1 MSSKKYEELEDIV
14 LENTILIKKNRAL
27 VSINHD
33 NLHGAYRESYDV
45 TRELLL
51 LQLERARKFI
61 NEKSAHVNLFEYL
74 KKRIE
79 INKQTAS
86 VTEKI
91 INSNELMLQALED
104 SKIVNEELVKFLESA
119 LSNYKKLKKSNK
131 KHLSNNKNKKSY
143 SEKEIN
149 QLFNLQKENIL
160 NIFRNNSRINHN
172 RKVIQDK
179 IAEVE
184 LISKKAQDL
193 VANFHHF
200 LYEDWVGNFHIFL

>member
-1 MSSKKYEELEDIV
+1 MVRKKYEELEDIV

-51 LQLERARKFI
+51 LQLDRARKFI
-61 NEKSAHVNLFEYL
+61 NEKTTHVNLFEYL

-91 INSNELMLQALED
+91 ITSNEIMLEALEE
-104 SKIVNEELVKFLESA
+104 SKLVNDELVRFLESS
-119 LSNYKKLKKSNK
+119 LSNYKKLKKSSKKKSSQNK
-131 KHLSNNKNKKSY
+131 KKNSY
-143 SEKEIN
+143 TEKEIN

-172 RKVIQDK
+172 RKIIQDK

-200 LYEDWVGNFHIFL
+200 LYED

>member
-61 NEKSAHVNLFEYL
+61 NERTTHINLFEYL

-79 INKQTAS
+79 INKRTAS

-91 INSNELMLQALED
+91 ISSNEIMMEALEE
-104 SKIVNEELVKFLESA
+104 SKIVNEELVKFLEVS
-119 LSNYKKLKKSNK
+119 LSNYKKRNKSNK
-131 KHLSNNKNKKSY
+131 KKLASNKKIVTY

-172 RKVIQDK
+172 RKIIQDK

-184 LISKKAQDL
+184 LISNKAQDL

-200 LYEDWVGNFHIFL
+200 LYED

>member
-1 MSSKKYEELEDIV
+1 MSTKKYQELEDIV

-61 NEKSAHVNLFEYL
+61 NDKSTHINLFEYL

-79 INKQTAS
+79 INKKTAS

-91 INSNELMLQALED
+91 ISSNEIMMEALEE
-104 SKIVNEELVKFLESA
+104 SKVVNEELVKFLEVS
-119 LSNYKKLKKSNK
+119 LSKYKKNNTTNRKKSNK
-131 KHLSNNKNKKSY
+131 KKITSY

-149 QLFNLQKENIL
+149 ELFNLQKENIL

-172 RKVIQDK
+172 RKKIQDK

-200 LYEDWVGNFHIFL
+200 LYED

>member
-1 MSSKKYEELEDIV
+1 MSQKKFDELEDIV
-14 LENTILIKKNRAL
+14 QENTILIKKNRAL

-61 NEKSAHVNLFEYL
+61 SSKNSGNALFDYL

-79 INKQTAS
+79 INKKTAA

-91 INSNELMLQALED
+91 ISSNDLMMEAVED
-104 SKIVNEELVKFLESA
+104 SRIVNEELVKFLEVT
-119 LSNYKKLKKSNK
+119 LKNYKKRRVSKGKRKLTDN
-131 KHLSNNKNKKSY
+131 
-143 SEKEIN
+143 EIN
-149 QLFNLQKENIL
+149 SLFNMQKENII

-172 RKVIQDK
+172 RKLIQDK
-179 IAEVE
+179 IAQVD
-184 LISKKAQDL
+184 LISKQAQDL

-200 LYEDWVGNFHIFL
+200 LYKDD

>member
-1 MSSKKYEELEDIV
+1 MTTKKYEELEDIV

-61 NEKSAHVNLFEYL
+61 DEKTTHVNLFEYL

-79 INKQTAS
+79 INKKTAS

-91 INSNELMLQALED
+91 ITSNEIMLQALED
-104 SKIVNEELVKFLESA
+104 SKIVNDELVKFLETA
-119 LSNYKKLKKSNK
+119 LSNYKKIKKSNK
-131 KHLSNNKNKKSY
+131 KKLNQNKRKSKY
-143 SEKEIN
+143 TEKEIN

-172 RKVIQDK
+172 RKIIQDK

-200 LYEDWVGNFHIFL
+200 LYDD

>member
-1 MSSKKYEELEDIV
+1 MNNKKSTLSKFDELEDIV
-14 LENTILIKKNRAL
+14 RENTILIKKNRAL

-33 NLHGAYRESYDV
+33 NLHNAYRESYDV

-61 NEKSAHVNLFEYL
+61 VESQNKKDVFEYL

-79 INKQTAS
+79 INKKTAQ

-91 INSNELMLQALED
+91 ITSNEIMMEAVED
-104 SKIVNEELVKFLESA
+104 SKKVNEELVHFLETS
-119 LSNYKKLKKSNK
+119 LKEQK
-131 KHLSNNKNKKSY
+131 KNKPSKNDFSF
-143 SEKEIN
+143 SDEEIN
-149 QLFNLQKENIL
+149 SLFNMQKENIV

-179 IAEVE
+179 IVEVDT
-184 LISKKAQDL
+184 ISKKAQDL
-193 VANFHHF
+193 VANFHEL
-200 LYEDWVGNFHIFL
+200 LYKDD

>member
-1 MSSKKYEELEDIV
+1 MSSKKYQELEDIV

-61 NEKSAHVNLFEYL
+61 DEKTTHINLFEYL

-79 INKQTAS
+79 LNKKTAS

-91 INSNELMLQALED
+91 ISSNEIMLQALEE
-104 SKIVNEELVKFLESA
+104 SKIVNEELVSFLESS
-119 LSNYKKLKKSNK
+119 LNNYKKQKKSSKKKLSSNK
-131 KHLSNNKNKKSY
+131 KVSNY

-149 QLFNLQKENIL
+149 ELFNLQKENIL

-172 RKVIQDK
+172 RKIIQDK

-200 LYEDWVGNFHIFL
+200 LYDD

>member
-1 MSSKKYEELEDIV
+1 MSSKKYQELEDIV

-61 NEKSAHVNLFEYL
+61 DEKSTHINLFEYL

-79 INKQTAS
+79 INKKAAS

-91 INSNELMLQALED
+91 ISSNEIMMQALEE
-104 SKIVNEELVKFLESA
+104 SKIVNEELVNFLEAS
-119 LSNYKKLKKSNK
+119 LSNYKKQKKISKKKLSTIKKSFN
-131 KHLSNNKNKKSY
+131 Y

-149 QLFNLQKENIL
+149 ELFNLQKENIL

-200 LYEDWVGNFHIFL
+200 LYDD

>member
-1 MSSKKYEELEDIV
+1 MTIKKNMFSKFDELEDIV
-14 LENTILIKKNRAL
+14 RENTILIKKNRAL

-33 NLHGAYRESYDV
+33 NLHNAYRESYDV

-61 NEKSAHVNLFEYL
+61 LTLQNKKSVFEYL

-79 INKQTAS
+79 INKKTAE

-91 INSNELMLQALED
+91 ISSNEMMMEAVED
-104 SKIVNEELVKFLESA
+104 SKNVNEELVRFLEESLKEQKKNEPQNKDSE
-119 LSNYKKLKKSNK
+119 LSD
-131 KHLSNNKNKKSY
+131 
-143 SEKEIN
+143 EEIN
-149 QLFNLQKENIL
+149 SLFNLQKENIV

-179 IAEVE
+179 IVEVDT
-184 LISKKAQDL
+184 ISKKAQDL
-193 VANFHHF
+193 VANFHE
-200 LYEDWVGNFHIFL
+200 LIYKDD

>member
-1 MSSKKYEELEDIV
+1 MVRKKYEELEDIV

-51 LQLERARKFI
+51 LQLDRARKFI
-61 NEKSAHVNLFEYL
+61 NEKTTHVNLFEYL

-91 INSNELMLQALED
+91 ITSNEIMLEALEE
-104 SKIVNEELVKFLESA
+104 SKLVNDELVRFLEAS
-119 LSNYKKLKKSNK
+119 LSNYKKLKKSSKKKSSQNK
-131 KHLSNNKNKKSY
+131 KKNTY
-143 SEKEIN
+143 TEKEIN

-172 RKVIQDK
+172 RKIIQDK

-200 LYEDWVGNFHIFL
+200 LYED

>member
-1 MSSKKYEELEDIV
+1 MSSKKYQELEDIV

-61 NEKSAHVNLFEYL
+61 NEKTSHINLFEYL

-79 INKQTAS
+79 INKKTAS

-91 INSNELMLQALED
+91 ITSNETMMEALEE
-104 SKIVNEELVKFLESA
+104 SKIVNEELVEFLQVS
-119 LSNYKKLKKSNK
+119 LNTYKKNNKANKKKSSK
-131 KHLSNNKNKKSY
+131 KKATSY
-143 SEKEIN
+143 TEKEIN
-149 QLFNLQKENIL
+149 ELFNLQKENIL
-160 NIFRNNSRINHN
+160 NIFRNNSRINSN
-172 RKVIQDK
+172 RKMIQDK

-193 VANFHHF
+193 VANFHEL
-200 LYEDWVGNFHIFL
+200 LYKDD

>member
-1 MSSKKYEELEDIV
+1 MSSKKYQELEDIV

-27 VSINHD
+27 ESINHD

-61 NEKSAHVNLFEYL
+61 DEKSTHINLFEYL

-79 INKQTAS
+79 INKKTAS

-91 INSNELMLQALED
+91 ISSNEIMMQALEE
-104 SKIVNEELVKFLESA
+104 SKIVNEELVNFLEAS
-119 LSNYKKLKKSNK
+119 LSTYKKQKKVSKKKLSTIKKSFN
-131 KHLSNNKNKKSY
+131 Y

-149 QLFNLQKENIL
+149 ELFNLQKENIL

-200 LYEDWVGNFHIFL
+200 LYDD

>member
-1 MSSKKYEELEDIV
+1 MSQKKFDELEDIV
-14 LENTILIKKNRAL
+14 QENTILIKKNRAL

-61 NEKSAHVNLFEYL
+61 SSKNSGNALFDYL

-79 INKQTAS
+79 INKKTAA

-91 INSNELMLQALED
+91 ISSNDLMMEAVED
-104 SKIVNEELVKFLESA
+104 SRIVNEELVKFLEVT
-119 LSNYKKLKKSNK
+119 LKNYKKRRVSKGKRKLTDN
-131 KHLSNNKNKKSY
+131 
-143 SEKEIN
+143 EIN
-149 QLFNLQKENIL
+149 SLFNMQKENII

-172 RKVIQDK
+172 RKLIQDK
-179 IAEVE
+179 VAEVD
-184 LISKKAQDL
+184 LISKRAQDL

-200 LYEDWVGNFHIFL
+200 LYDDS

>member
-1 MSSKKYEELEDIV
+1 MSSKKYQELEDIV

-61 NEKSAHVNLFEYL
+61 DEKSTHINLFEYL

-79 INKQTAS
+79 LNKKTAS

-91 INSNELMLQALED
+91 ISSNEIMLQALEE
-104 SKIVNEELVKFLESA
+104 SKIVNEELVSFLETS
-119 LSNYKKLKKSNK
+119 LNNYKKQKISSKKKSSSNK
-131 KHLSNNKNKKSY
+131 KASNY

-149 QLFNLQKENIL
+149 ELFNLQKENIF

-179 IAEVE
+179 IVEVD

-193 VANFHHF
+193 VANFHEL
-200 LYEDWVGNFHIFL
+200 LYKDD

>member
-131 KHLSNNKNKKSY
+131 KNLSNNKKKNSY

-200 LYEDWVGNFHIFL
+200 LYDD

>member
-1 MSSKKYEELEDIV
+1 MINKKLDELEDIV
-14 LENTILIKKNRAL
+14 QENTILIKKNRAL

-61 NEKSAHVNLFEYL
+61 SENKSNINLFEYL

-79 INKQTAS
+79 INRKTAS

-91 INSNELMLQALED
+91 ISSNELMMEAVED
-104 SKIVNEELVKFLESA
+104 SKIVNEDLVDFLEKS
-119 LSNYKKLKKSNK
+119 LSKSKKMKKSKNFNTFTDQELNK
-131 KHLSNNKNKKSY
+131 
-143 SEKEIN
+143 
-149 QLFNLQKENIL
+149 LFNLQKENII
-160 NIFRNNSRINHN
+160 NIFRNNARINHN

-184 LISKKAQDL
+184 VISKKAQDL
-193 VANFHHF
+193 VANFHQI
-200 LYEDWVGNFHIFL
+200 LYEEN

>member
-1 MSSKKYEELEDIV
+1 MVRKKYEELEDIV

-51 LQLERARKFI
+51 LQLDRARKFI
-61 NEKSAHVNLFEYL
+61 NEKTTHVNLFEYL

-91 INSNELMLQALED
+91 ITSNEIMLEALEE
-104 SKIVNEELVKFLESA
+104 SKLVNDELVRFLESS
-119 LSNYKKLKKSNK
+119 LSNYKKLKKSSKKKSSQNK
-131 KHLSNNKNKKSY
+131 KKNTY
-143 SEKEIN
+143 TEKEIN

-172 RKVIQDK
+172 RKIIQDK

-200 LYEDWVGNFHIFL
+200 LYED

>member
-1 MSSKKYEELEDIV
+1 MTKKYEELEDIV

-91 INSNELMLQALED
+91 ITSNEIMLEALEE
-104 SKIVNEELVKFLESA
+104 SKIVNEKLVNFLETA

-131 KHLSNNKNKKSY
+131 KKSSQNKKKASY

-149 QLFNLQKENIL
+149 QLFNLQKDNIL

-172 RKVIQDK
+172 RKIIQDK

-184 LISKKAQDL
+184 LISTKAQDL

-200 LYEDWVGNFHIFL
+200 LYDD

>member
-61 NEKSAHVNLFEYL
+61 NERTTHINLFEYL

-79 INKQTAS
+79 INKRTAS

-91 INSNELMLQALED
+91 ISSNEIMLEALEE
-104 SKIVNEELVKFLESA
+104 SKVVNEELVKFLE
-119 LSNYKKLKKSNK
+119 LSLNTYKKRNKSNK
-131 KHLSNNKNKKSY
+131 KKSASNKKVVSY

-184 LISKKAQDL
+184 LISNKAQDL

-200 LYEDWVGNFHIFL
+200 LYED

>member
-104 SKIVNEELVKFLESA
+104 SKIVNEELVKFLETA
-119 LSNYKKLKKSNK
+119 LSSYKKFKKSNK
-131 KHLSNNKNKKSY
+131 KNLSNNKSKKSY

-200 LYEDWVGNFHIFL
+200 LYED